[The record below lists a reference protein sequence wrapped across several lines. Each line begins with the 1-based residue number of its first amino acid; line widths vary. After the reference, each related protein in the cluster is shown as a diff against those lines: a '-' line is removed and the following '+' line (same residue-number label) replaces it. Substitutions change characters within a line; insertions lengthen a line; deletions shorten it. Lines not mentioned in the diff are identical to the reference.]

1 MALRMTFLNVSL
13 ASKASM
19 AVIESPLRTP
29 VEKVITLC
37 SLFTAP
43 PRLEMVGSLTKE
55 LAKVTF
61 GGRTDSFVYDTRVPV
76 RRGETRTRRKGG
88 ERVKRRLIAKI

>member
-1 MALRMTFLNVSL
+1 
-13 ASKASM
+13 M

-43 PRLEMVGSLTKE
+43 LRLEMVGSLTKE

-88 ERVKRRLIAKI
+88 GTKTWCGKERQVSKARKEKSRG